1 MNILETMLSA
11 GGGGIVKQLASQFG
25 ISADQATAATSALL
39 PALAGGLK
47 EKMDSGDASGI
58 TKLINS
64 GSLTQFADNPA
75 SLATPAALDQGRTLL
90 SSIFGSGDTSD
101 LISAVAE
108 KAGLSS
114 GLIRTMLPIA
124 ATLLGSFLSKK
135 AATGGNVTD
144 TIGQL
149 ASVGTQRTDGC
160 GQRPAGF
167 QGAWVT
173 WKSGCPVTQ
182 QIDAAGF

>member
-11 GGGGIVKQLASQFG
+11 GGGGIVKQLAGQFG
-25 ISADQATAATSALL
+25 INADQATAVTSALL

-47 EKMDSGDASGI
+47 EKMESGDSSGI

-75 SLATPAALDQGRTLL
+75 NLATPAALEQGKTLL

-108 KAGLSS
+108 KVGLGS
-114 GLIRTMLPIA
+114 GLVRAILPIG

-135 AATGGNVTD
+135 AAAGDNVND
-144 TIGQL
+144 TLGQL
-149 ASVGTQRTDGC
+149 ASVGH
-160 GQRPAGF
+160 
-167 QGAWVT
+167 
-173 WKSGCPVTQ
+173 SGLM
-182 QIDAAGF
+182 DAVRGLASKVLG